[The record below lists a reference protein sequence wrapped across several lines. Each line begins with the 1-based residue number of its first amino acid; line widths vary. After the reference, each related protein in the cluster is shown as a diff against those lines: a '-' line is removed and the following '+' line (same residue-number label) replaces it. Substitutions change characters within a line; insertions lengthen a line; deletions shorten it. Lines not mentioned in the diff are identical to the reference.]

1 MFYKVIENGV
11 ITSLHQSAAQPPN
24 SEQITNE
31 KYNEL
36 LATIRSRP
44 EDTLA
49 SIYKLMNATERYE
62 PFVRTHEQTVDWY
75 YMQVMMEKMT
85 IDDVPEEYKAGV
97 QAKLPEKPNNEYGI
111 DNTTYN
117 NVIDDYTM
125 ELVEKGVL

>member
-1 MFYKVIENGV
+1 MFYKVIDNGV
-11 ITSLHQSAAQPPN
+11 IISLHQSAAQPPN
-24 SEQITNE
+24 GEQITNE

-44 EDTLA
+44 EDTLT
-49 SIYKLMNATERYE
+49 SIYKFMNASEQYE
-62 PFVRTHEQTVDWY
+62 PFARSHEQTVDWY
-75 YMQVMMEKMT
+75 YTQVMMEQMT
-85 IDDVPEEYKAGV
+85 IDDVPEDYRAEV
-97 QAKLPEKPNNEYGI
+97 QAKLPEKPNNDYGI